1 METITLEV
9 RNEIAQKWNEIP
21 IQSRRRINKDIEQ
34 RLEAHLR
41 NEKIKGMKKLIS
53 EVSAEAK
60 KNGLTQEILDEILNE
75 K

>member
-9 RNEIAQKWNEIP
+9 KNEIAQKWNKVP
-21 IQSRRRINKDIEQ
+21 IQSRRRINKDLEQ

-41 NEKIKGMKKLIS
+41 NEKMKEMKKLIS

-60 KNGLTQEILDEILNE
+60 KNGLTQEILD
-75 K
+75 